1 MSEDQAARQTPVA
14 SRSDTASAASKRA
27 PEGRESVDDLMKLAL
42 EALDAPAPKR
52 PPRPRPTR
60 PVLQAMKSATPTV
73 DVTPARSRLSLARA
87 LLIVGLLVIVAGGW
101 SLARSNRKPGGPFIT
116 ERTVA
121 QPTLGTAARASVSHT
136 LGALHDLQSV
146 SRVDVP
152 HRVYATRIAF
162 AKTDLDRH
170 LGGVNDPDLLS
181 ALGGTFALHRL
192 AAKAWDAKTFNAR
205 EKWEAVGDDPAA
217 ELCPALTRL
226 LAIGDEPAGMSR
238 SAWRGITIAAA
249 IPLLWDCAADR
260 FAGLDRAVREP

>member
-1 MSEDQAARQTPVA
+1 MSEDQAAQQPPVA
-14 SRSDTASAASKRA
+14 SRSDTASARSKRA
-27 PEGRESVDDLMKLAL
+27 PGGRESLDDLMKLAL
-42 EALDAPAPKR
+42 ESLDAPAPKR
-52 PPRPRPTR
+52 PPRPRPAR
-60 PVLQAMKSATPTV
+60 PVPQALKSAPGAV

-87 LLIVGLLVIVAGGW
+87 LLIAGLLIIVAGGW
-101 SLARSNRKPGGPFIT
+101 SLARSNRKPEGPFVT
-116 ERTVA
+116 ARAVA
-121 QPTLGTAARASVSHT
+121 LPILGAAERASVSQT

-146 SRVDVP
+146 SRIDVP

-181 ALGGTFALHRL
+181 ALRGTFALHRL
-192 AAKAWDAKTFNAR
+192 AARAWEAKTFNAR
-205 EKWEAVGDDPAA
+205 EQWEAVGDDPAV
-217 ELCPALTRL
+217 ELCPAVKRL
-226 LAIGDEPAGMSR
+226 LAIADEPAGMSR